1 MTGAEKRMKKIFE
14 EYEKKGL
21 RKSPYGYG
29 KYNRNKK
36 IIISFEWI

>member
-1 MTGAEKRMKKIFE
+1 MTGAEKRMRKIFE

-21 RKSPYGYG
+21 RKSPSHYG
-29 KYNRNKK
+29 KFNKNRR